1 MTQINLKFTPK
12 NEELVYN
19 GYKCA
24 TTRDEPKG
32 KVGDV
37 FPIRDRMYRIVDI
50 FEIAWHDMYD
60 YYRVDGFHNVRDYIK
75 EVQDVYPDV
84 FKPPEKGEPIPV
96 LYVHFFAYVG
106 DKK

>member
-12 NEELVYN
+12 NEDLVYL
-19 GYKCA
+19 GWKCA

-37 FPIRDRMYRIVDI
+37 FPVRDRLYRILDI
-50 FEIAWHDMYD
+50 LPVEFTQIGIFYT
-60 YYRVDGFHNVRDYIK
+60 VDGFDNVLDYAVELKNIYPEIK
-75 EVQDVYPDV
+75 WNT
-84 FKPPEKGEPIPV
+84 II
-96 LYVHFFAYVG
+96 YVHFFAYVG